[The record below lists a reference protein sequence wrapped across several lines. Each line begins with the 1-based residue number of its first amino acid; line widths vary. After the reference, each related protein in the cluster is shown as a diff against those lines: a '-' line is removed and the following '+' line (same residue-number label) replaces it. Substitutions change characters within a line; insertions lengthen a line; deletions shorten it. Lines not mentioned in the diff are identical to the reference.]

1 MFPFMSQGYCLINCL
16 IVLSG
21 RPILKECFQDAGTN
35 TEMRLLFHRN
45 ERIHEHLSA

>member
-1 MFPFMSQGYCLINCL
+1 MSQGYCLMNCL

-21 RPILKECFQDAGTN
+21 HTILKECFQDTGTN
-35 TEMRLLFHRN
+35 TEIGLLCHRN